1 MTAKLAFFFDKNVGY
16 LPDFS
21 PTFFFFANF
30 ATEISKHP
38 YYYRKSFLAMKHTIT
53 LAVAL
58 CASLIG
64 FAQDVKEAADSI
76 HTEATD
82 SISSEADAAMSHEL
96 QEVVI
101 EAPRVIHK
109 ADMDMFYPSTSAVEQ
124 SQNGMQL
131 LRNLRIPSLSV
142 NEVMGTITT
151 TGESV
156 QVRINGREAT
166 IEQVKTLLPET
177 IKRVEWMDNPGL
189 RYKGAVAVLNFIVIN
204 PTVGGSFMFDGM
216 QALNCAWG
224 QESAA
229 LKLNNGHSQWGASV
243 NNKLTNRV
251 GCYREYS
258 ETFTY
263 ADGESL
269 TRTESPRD
277 GFTCNNFSSLQLDY
291 SYIKPDTTTFWIA
304 VHGYKLW
311 EDKSLS
317 DGIMSQSNGN
327 NDIHLRDYNRENG
340 FTPSMK
346 AYLEQ
351 HFAHNQILAVDFN
364 ASFYDGYSA
373 RTYTENDN
381 VTSALLNDVYTSI
394 KDHNQAY
401 GIEAD
406 YIKKWKNSRLTA
418 GISYN
423 ANRNRSTYE
432 NLGGE
437 IFHQRKDDVYFFG
450 EYFYRI
456 KKVTLSAGLG
466 AQYTDFKF
474 RETGQGNNSWN
485 LRPQFSASYKYNA
498 ASMFSLN
505 FTSWQTAPSLTQ
517 TNIAATQTD
526 GIQWSI
532 GNPNLQTASNYML
545 NLRYK
550 YTSERVSGTFSI
562 RAFDSPDAIAP
573 YLYWQDNRLITSYEN
588 SKGLK
593 SISFTLSP
601 EIDIIPNWLTFT
613 GNISY
618 RLEQSKGNGYQH
630 TNKNLSWFAMA
641 NISHWGF
648 SLIAQ
653 YEKAPKRL
661 SGETYK
667 WGETLSV
674 LMLSYNWRDWE
685 FGVGML
691 CPFNKYDTGSQSL
704 NRYNSNVS
712 HMRLDM
718 SAMPLISISYNLQWG
733 HQKRGVNKMVNTS
746 SHIETSSAGGR

>member
-1 MTAKLAFFFDKNVGY
+1 
-16 LPDFS
+16 
-21 PTFFFFANF
+21 
-30 ATEISKHP
+30 
-38 YYYRKSFLAMKHTIT
+38 MKYIIT
-53 LAVAL
+53 LITIFVTAFI
-58 CASLIG
+58 S
-64 FAQDVKEAADSI
+64 FAQDEVVVN
-76 HTEATD
+76 D
-82 SISSEADAAMSHEL
+82 SISSNADATMSHEL
-96 QEVVI
+96 QEIVV

-109 ADMDMFYPSTSAVEQ
+109 ADMDMFYPSASAVEK

-131 LRNLRIPSLSV
+131 LHNLMIPALSV

-166 IEQVKTLLPET
+166 IEQVKNLLPET

-189 RYKGAVAVLNFIVIN
+189 RYQGAVAVLNFIVIN
-204 PTVGGSFMFDGM
+204 PTVGGSFMFNGM

-224 QESAA
+224 QYNTS
-229 LKLNNGHSQWGASV
+229 LKLNNGRSQWGASV
-243 NNKLTNRV
+243 SHKITNRI
-251 GCYREYS
+251 GSYREYS

-269 TRTESPRD
+269 TRNESPLD
-277 GFTCNNFSSLQLDY
+277 GYTCNTFSGLQLDY
-291 SYIKPDTTTFWIA
+291 SYVKPDTTTFWIA
-304 VHGYKLW
+304 IHGFKEW
-311 EDKSLS
+311 DNEKLS
-317 DGIMSQSNGN
+317 DGIMTQSNGH
-327 NDIHLRDYNRENG
+327 NDLHLRDYNNDNG

-364 ASFYDGYSA
+364 ASFYNGTTA
-373 RTYTENDN
+373 RTYTEHDN
-381 VTSALLNDVYTSI
+381 VTSDLLNDVYTAI
-394 KDHNQAY
+394 KDNNQAY

-406 YIKKWKNSRLTA
+406 YIKNWKNSRLTA
-418 GISYN
+418 GVSYN

-437 IFHQRKDDVYFFG
+437 IFHQRKDNVYFFG
-450 EYFYRI
+450 EYFQRI
-456 KKVTLSAGLG
+456 KKVTLSAGIG
-466 AQYTDFKF
+466 VQYTDFQF

-498 ASMFSLN
+498 ASMFTLN
-505 FTSWQTAPSLTQ
+505 LASWQTSPSLTQ

-532 GNPNLQTASNYML
+532 GNPNLQTATNYML
-545 NLRYK
+545 TLRYK
-550 YTSERVSGTFSI
+550 YTSKHIDGTFSI

-573 YLYWQDNRLITSYEN
+573 YLYWQDDRLITSYEN

-593 SISFTLSP
+593 SISFTLAP
-601 EIDIIPNWLTFT
+601 QIDIVPNWLSFT

-618 RLEQSKGNGYQH
+618 RVEQSKGIGYKH
-630 TNKNLSWFAMA
+630 TNN
-641 NISHWGF
+641 NISWYAEATAYHWGF
-648 SLIAQ
+648 SLLAQ
-653 YEKAPKRL
+653 YEKAPKQL
-661 SGETYK
+661 SGETYL

-674 LMLSYNWRDWE
+674 LLLSYNWKDWE

-704 NRYNSNVS
+704 NRYNSNTS
-712 HMRLDM
+712 HMRLEM
-718 SAMPLISISYNLQWG
+718 AAMPLLRLTYNVQWG
-733 HQKRGVNKMVNTS
+733 HQKRSVNKMVNTNT
-746 SHIETSSAGGR
+746 HVETSSAGGR